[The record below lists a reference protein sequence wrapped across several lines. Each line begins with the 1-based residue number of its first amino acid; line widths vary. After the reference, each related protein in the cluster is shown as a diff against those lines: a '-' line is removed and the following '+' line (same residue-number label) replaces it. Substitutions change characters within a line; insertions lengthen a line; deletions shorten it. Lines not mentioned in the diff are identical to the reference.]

1 MVLEREAPAARHASG
16 SGTGQVIAVKLAT
29 PKSVQKLWK
38 ALYERAKREAG
49 LRFYSL
55 YDKVHR
61 GDVLAHAYALCRAN
75 KGAAGPDGVT
85 FEDIEQSGGPG
96 PMLAR
101 LAEELKTKQYKPGP
115 VRRVYIP
122 KANGGERPLGIP
134 DISDRVVAM
143 AVKLVLEPIFEAD
156 FDADSYGF
164 RPGRDAHQALA
175 AIRESIAD
183 GMVWLVD
190 ADVSKCFDTIPHD
203 KLMRT
208 VASRVVDGSMLALVK
223 KFLTAPVIDER
234 DGGRRTRPRAG
245 TPQGGPASPLLAN
258 IYLHLLD
265 RNLRR
270 HVERGELQGRLV
282 RYADDFVVLCPR
294 HPHRER
300 AWVEQLMKRLGLTL
314 HPDKTRV
321 VHVGKEWVD
330 FLGYRVRRRPSGRI
344 ALDISKKAMSRIRDE
359 LRVSTRRT
367 FLPLEELVS
376 ELNVYIRGA
385 GEYFRLAEPRT
396 LWNLDRFVLA
406 RIARWARH
414 KRVRRLPEWSLA
426 RGTLLYREHG
436 LVTWW
441 RRKQPT

>member
-1 MVLEREAPAARHASG
+1 
-16 SGTGQVIAVKLAT
+16 
-29 PKSVQKLWK
+29 
-38 ALYERAKREAG
+38 
-49 LRFYSL
+49 
-55 YDKVHR
+55 
-61 GDVLAHAYALCRAN
+61 
-75 KGAAGPDGVT
+75 VT
-85 FEDIEQSGGPG
+85 FEDIERNGGPD

-101 LAEELKTKQYKPGP
+101 LAEELKTRQYTPGP

-134 DISDRVVAM
+134 NIRDRVVAM
-143 AVKLVLEPIFEAD
+143 AVKLVVEPIFEAD

-164 RPGRDAHQALA
+164 RPERDAHQALT
-175 AIRESIAD
+175 AIRESIAA
-183 GMVWLVD
+183 GMTWVID

-203 KLMRT
+203 KLLRT

-223 KFLTAPVIDER
+223 TFLTAPVVDER

-265 RNLRR
+265 RNFRR
-270 HVERGELQGRLV
+270 QVERGALQGRLV
-282 RYADDFVVLCPR
+282 RYADDFVVLCSRP
-294 HPHRER
+294 PDRER
-300 AWVEQLMKRLGLTL
+300 EWAARLMERLGLTL

-321 VHVGKEWVD
+321 VNVGEEWVN
-330 FLGYRVRRRPSGRI
+330 FLGYRIRRRPSGRV
-344 ALDISKKAMSRIRDE
+344 ALDIAPKAMSRIRDT
-359 LRVSTRRT
+359 LRDTTRRT
-367 FLPLEELVS
+367 FLSQQELIS

-426 RGTLLYREHG
+426 RGTTLYREHG
-436 LVTWW
+436 LATWW
-441 RRKQPT
+441 RRRQPT

>member
-1 MVLEREAPAARHASG
+1 MPQASHAE
-16 SGTGQVIAVKLAT
+16 K
-29 PKSVQKLWK
+29 VQKLRK
-38 ALYERAKREAG
+38 ALYERAKREPT

-61 GDVLAHAYALCRAN
+61 EDVLAHAYALCRAN

-96 PMLAR
+96 TMLAR
-101 LAEELKTKQYKPGP
+101 LAEDLKTKRYTPGP

-134 DISDRVVAM
+134 DIRDRVVAM

-175 AIRESIAD
+175 AIRESVAQ
-183 GMVWLVD
+183 GMMWLVD

-203 KLMRT
+203 KLLRT
-208 VASRVVDGSMLALVK
+208 VASRVVDGSMLALIRK
-223 KFLTAPVIDER
+223 LLKAPVVDER

-265 RNLRR
+265 RNFRR
-270 HVERGELQGRLV
+270 HVERGELKGRLV
-282 RYADDFVVLCPR
+282 RYADDFVVVCPR
-294 HPHRER
+294 PPGREKQW
-300 AWVEQLMKRLGLTL
+300 ATHLTERLGLTL
-314 HPDKTRV
+314 HPEKTRV
-321 VHVGKEWVD
+321 VHVGREWVN
-330 FLGYRVRRRPSGRI
+330 FLGYRVRRRPNGRV
-344 ALDISKKAMSRIRDE
+344 ALDIADKAKSRIRDT
-359 LRVSTRRT
+359 LRDITRRT
-367 FLPLEELVS
+367 YLSLEELIS

-385 GEYFRLAEPRT
+385 GAYFKLAEPRT
-396 LWNLDRFVLA
+396 MWNLDRFVRD
-406 RIARWARH
+406 RIARWASRKH
-414 KRVRRLPEWSLA
+414 ARRFPEWKLT
-426 RGTLLYREHG
+426 RGAVIYHEHG
-436 LVTWW
+436 LARWW
-441 RRKQPT
+441 RPRQPA

>member
-1 MVLEREAPAARHASG
+1 
-16 SGTGQVIAVKLAT
+16 VKLVT
-29 PKSVQKLWK
+29 PSSVQELRK
-38 ALYERAKREAG
+38 ALYERAKRDPG

-55 YDKVHR
+55 YDKVYR
-61 GDVLAHAYALCRAN
+61 GDVLAHAYALSRAN

-85 FEDIEQSGGPG
+85 FEGIEESGGPG

-101 LAEELKTKQYKPGP
+101 LAEELKTKQYQPGP
-115 VRRVYIP
+115 VRRVYIT

-134 DISDRVVAM
+134 DICDRVVAM

-164 RPGRDAHQALA
+164 RPGRDTHQALA
-175 AIRESIAD
+175 AIRESVAG
-183 GMVWLVD
+183 GMEWIVD
-190 ADVSKCFDTIPHD
+190 ADVSRCFDTIPHD
-203 KLMRT
+203 KLLKT

-223 KFLTAPVIDER
+223 KFLTAPVLEER

-265 RNLRR
+265 RNFRR
-270 HVERGELQGRLV
+270 HVERGELYGRLV
-282 RYADDFVVLCPR
+282 RYCDDFVIVCPR
-294 HPHRER
+294 YPRRER
-300 AWVEQLMKRLGLTL
+300 EWLGRFMARLGLTL
-314 HPDKTRV
+314 HPEKTRI
-321 VHVGKEWVD
+321 VHVGTEWVP
-330 FLGYRVRRRPSGRI
+330 FLGYRIRRRSSGRV
-344 ALDISKKAMSRIRDE
+344 ALDISHQAMSRIRDR
-359 LRVSTRRT
+359 LRLTTRRT
-367 FLPLEELVS
+367 FLSQAELIS

-414 KRVRRLPEWSLA
+414 KRGRRQPVWSLA
-426 RGTLLYREHG
+426 RGGPLYREHG
-436 LVTWW
+436 LATWW
-441 RRKQPT
+441 RKKQPT

>member
-1 MVLEREAPAARHASG
+1 MP
-16 SGTGQVIAVKLAT
+16 QAT
-29 PKSVQKLWK
+29 DAGKVQQLRK

-61 GDVLAHAYALCRAN
+61 KDVLAHAYARCRAN

-85 FEDIEQSGGPG
+85 FEDIEGGGGPD

-101 LAEELKTKQYKPGP
+101 LAEELRTKQYKPGP

-134 DISDRVVAM
+134 DIRDRVVAM

-175 AIRESIAD
+175 VIRESIAG
-183 GMVWLVD
+183 GMTWVVD
-190 ADVSKCFDTIPHD
+190 ADVSRCFDTIPHD
-203 KLMRT
+203 RLIRA
-208 VASRVVDGSMLALVK
+208 VASRVVDGSMLALIK
-223 KFLTAPVIDER
+223 KFLVAPVLDER
-234 DGGRRTRPRAG
+234 EGGRRTRPRMG

-265 RNLRR
+265 RNFRR
-270 HVERGELQGRLV
+270 HVERGALRGRLV
-282 RYADDFVVLCPR
+282 RYCDDFVIVCPR
-294 HPHRER
+294 YPVRER
-300 AWVEQLMKRLGLTL
+300 EWAGRLMERLGLTL

-321 VHVGKEWVD
+321 VHVGEEWVN
-330 FLGYRVRRRPSGRI
+330 FLGYRVRRRPSGRVS
-344 ALDISKKAMSRIRDE
+344 LDISKKALSRTRDT
-359 LRVSTRRT
+359 LRDITRRT
-367 FLPLEELVS
+367 FLSQEELIS
-376 ELNVYIRGA
+376 ELNPYIRGA

-426 RGTLLYREHG
+426 RGVNSR
-436 LVTWW
+436 
-441 RRKQPT
+441 P

>member
-1 MVLEREAPAARHASG
+1 
-16 SGTGQVIAVKLAT
+16 VKLVT
-29 PKSVQKLWK
+29 PKNVQKLRK
-38 ALYERAKREAG
+38 ALYERAKREPS

-55 YDKVHR
+55 YDKIYR
-61 GDVLAHAYALCRAN
+61 MDVLAHAYALCRAN
-75 KGAAGPDGVT
+75 KGAAGPDGTT
-85 FEDIEQSGGPG
+85 FEDIEGGEGPG

-134 DISDRVVAM
+134 DIRDRVVAM

-175 AIRESIAD
+175 AIRESIAG
-183 GMVWLVD
+183 GMTWVVD

-208 VASRVVDGSMLALVK
+208 VASRVVDGSMLALIK
-223 KFLTAPVIDER
+223 KFLVAPVVDER

-265 RNLRR
+265 RNFRG

-282 RYADDFVVLCPR
+282 RYCDDFVILCPR
-294 HPHRER
+294 HPRVEL
-300 AWVEQLMKRLGLTL
+300 AWVVRLMSQLGLTL

-321 VHVGKEWVD
+321 VDVDQEWVN

-344 ALDISKKAMSRIRDE
+344 ALDISKKAMSRTRDA
-359 LRVSTRRT
+359 LRKTTRRT
-367 FLPLEELVS
+367 FLSLEALIS
-376 ELNVYIRGA
+376 ELNPYIRGA
-385 GEYFRLAEPRT
+385 GEYFRLAESRT

-414 KRVRRLPEWSLA
+414 KRGRRLPEWSLA
-426 RGTLLYREHG
+426 RGMLLYREHG

>member
-1 MVLEREAPAARHASG
+1 MLM
-16 SGTGQVIAVKLAT
+16 KLST
-29 PKSVQKLWK
+29 PKNVQKLRK
-38 ALYERAKREAG
+38 ALYERAKRDPS

-61 GDVLAHAYALCRAN
+61 HDVLAHAYALCRAN

-85 FEDIEQSGGPG
+85 FEDIEGSGGPG

-101 LAEELKTKQYKPGP
+101 LAEELKTKQYTPGP

-134 DISDRVVAM
+134 DICDRVVAM

-156 FDADSYGF
+156 FEADSYGF

-175 AIRESIAD
+175 AIRESVAA
-183 GMVWLVD
+183 GMAWVVD

-208 VASRVVDGSMLALVK
+208 VASRVVDGSMLALIK
-223 KFLTAPVIDER
+223 KMLTAPVVDER

-258 IYLHLLD
+258 IYLHLVD
-265 RNLRR
+265 RNFRR
-270 HVERGELQGRLV
+270 RVERGELQGRLV
-282 RYADDFVVLCPR
+282 RYADDMVIVCPR
-294 HPHRER
+294 HPRLERE
-300 AWVEQLMKRLGLTL
+300 WMGRLLDRMGLTL

-321 VHVGKEWVD
+321 VHVGEEWVD
-330 FLGYRVRRRPSGRI
+330 FLGYRIRCRKGGRV
-344 ALDISKKAMSRIRDE
+344 ALDIAKKAMARIRDE
-359 LRVSTRRT
+359 LRAITRRS
-367 FLPLEELVS
+367 FLSREEVIS

-385 GEYFRLAEPRT
+385 GEYFRLAESRS

-426 RGTLLYREHG
+426 RGTRLYREHG
-436 LVTWW
+436 LATWW
-441 RRKQPT
+441 RRKQPTRTPAWARS

>member
-1 MVLEREAPAARHASG
+1 
-16 SGTGQVIAVKLAT
+16 VKLAT
-29 PKSVQKLWK
+29 PEKVQKLRQ
-38 ALYERAKREAG
+38 ALYERAKRERN

-55 YDKVHR
+55 YDKVYR
-61 GDVLAHAYALCRAN
+61 KDVLAHAYALCRAN

-85 FEDIEQSGGPG
+85 FEDIEISGGSG
-96 PMLAR
+96 PLLAW

-134 DISDRVVAM
+134 DICDRVVAM

-175 AIRESIAD
+175 AIRESLAI
-183 GMVWLVD
+183 GLTWVVD
-190 ADVSKCFDTIPHD
+190 ADVSKCFDSIPHD

-208 VASRVVDGSMLALVK
+208 VASRVVDGSMLALIK
-223 KFLTAPVIDER
+223 KFLVAPVVDER

-265 RNLRR
+265 RNFRR
-270 HVERGELQGRLV
+270 HVERGNLQGRLV
-282 RYADDFVVLCPR
+282 RYCDDFVILCRHHPR
-294 HPHRER
+294 VEL
-300 AWVEQLMKRLGLTL
+300 AWVTRLLSQMGLTL

-321 VHVGKEWVD
+321 VHVDQEWVD
-330 FLGYRVRRRPSGRI
+330 FLGYRVRRRPSGRV
-344 ALDISKKAMSRIRDE
+344 ALDISKKAMSRIRDV
-359 LRVSTRRT
+359 LRKTTRRT
-367 FLPLEELVS
+367 FLSQEALIS
-376 ELNVYIRGA
+376 ELNPYIRGA
-385 GEYFRLAEPRT
+385 GAYFRLAEPRT

-414 KRVRRLPEWSLA
+414 KRVRRLPVWSLA
-426 RGTLLYREHG
+426 RGGPLYREHG

-441 RRKQPT
+441 RKRQPT

>member
-1 MVLEREAPAARHASG
+1 
-16 SGTGQVIAVKLAT
+16 VKLAT
-29 PKSVQKLWK
+29 PEKVQKLRK
-38 ALYERAKREAG
+38 ALYERAKRERN

-55 YDKVHR
+55 YDKVYR
-61 GDVLAHAYALCRAN
+61 KDVLAHAYALCRAN
-75 KGAAGPDGVT
+75 KGAAGPDGTT
-85 FEDIEQSGGPG
+85 FEDIEGSGGPG
-96 PMLAR
+96 PLLAR
-101 LAEELKTKQYKPGP
+101 LAEELRTKQYKPGP

-134 DISDRVVAM
+134 DIRDRVVAM
-143 AVKLVLEPIFEAD
+143 SVKLVLEPIFEAD

-164 RPGRDAHQALA
+164 RPGRGAHQALA
-175 AIRESIAD
+175 AIRESIAA
-183 GMVWLVD
+183 GMTWVVD

-203 KLMRT
+203 KLMKT

-223 KFLTAPVIDER
+223 KFLVAPVVDER

-265 RNLRR
+265 RNFRR

-282 RYADDFVVLCPR
+282 RYCDDFVILCRHHPR
-294 HPHRER
+294 VEL
-300 AWVEQLMKRLGLTL
+300 AWVTRLLSRMGLTL

-321 VHVGKEWVD
+321 VHVDQEWVD
-330 FLGYRVRRRPSGRI
+330 FLGYRVRRRPNGRV
-344 ALDISKKAMSRIRDE
+344 ALDISKKAMSRIRDA
-359 LRVSTRRT
+359 LRKTTRRA
-367 FLPLEELVS
+367 FLSQEALIS
-376 ELNVYIRGA
+376 ELNPYIRGA

-414 KRVRRLPEWSLA
+414 KRVRRQPVWSLA
-426 RGTLLYREHG
+426 RGGPLYREHG
-436 LVTWW
+436 LATWW
-441 RRKQPT
+441 RRKQPTGASAWARS